1 MKSKKVK
8 KQKNYY
14 YSFLTVFLLFF
25 TIYLSVVAVYN
36 VFKLISY
43 NKKLIQLEASFK
55 EAKETRDLIKAEI
68 EGFQS
73 PEAYEA
79 FLRNHLKYAAPDEI
93 LVIIVPAKKK

>member
-1 MKSKKVK
+1 MKSKKVN

-25 TIYLSVVAVYN
+25 TIYLSIVAVYN
-36 VFKLISY
+36 VSKLISY
-43 NKKLIQLEASFK
+43 NKKLIKLEAAFK
-55 EAKETRDLIKAEI
+55 EAKETHNLLKAEI
-68 EGFQS
+68 EGFHS

-93 LVIIVPAKKK
+93 LVIIVPNK